1 LNQLSWW
8 RFRKRVEYHML
19 SRMTK
24 VILIQ
29 RTGGPEVLTHDL
41 VELRPPGPGEAR
53 VRHAAIGVNFIDTY
67 HRSGLYSVP
76 LPAVL
81 GVEAAGT
88 VEAVGAGVDLAPG
101 TRVAYA
107 TAGTGA
113 YAEARLVPAER
124 LVPLPTTIG
133 DELAA
138 AALLKGMTAEMLVR
152 RVVEVREG
160 DTAVVHA
167 AAGGVGSI
175 LTQWLRAL
183 GARTIGI
190 VSSEHKALLAR
201 ANGCEHVLLAGK
213 DDLVARV
220 RELTNGRGARVVYD
234 SVGKA
239 TLPSSLDMAMSR
251 GLVVSFGNA
260 SGKPDP
266 VDPLTLGAKGS
277 LFLTR
282 PVLNEYTKT
291 REELLAS
298 ARALF
303 DVLGSGAV
311 KARIGQRYPLA
322 DAAQAHRALEGRHTT
337 GSTLLLP

>member
-1 LNQLSWW
+1 
-8 RFRKRVEYHML
+8 ML

-29 RTGGPEVLTHDL
+29 RTGGPEVLMLDA
-41 VELRPPGPGEAR
+41 VELRPPGPGEVR

-88 VEAVGAGVDLAPG
+88 VEAVGPGVDLAPG
-101 TRVAYA
+101 TRVAYSQ
-107 TAGTGA
+107 AGLGA
-113 YAEARLVPAER
+113 YADARLVAADR

-138 AALLKGMTAEMLVR
+138 AALLKGMTAEYLVR
-152 RVVEVREG
+152 RTLEVRVG
-160 DTAVVHA
+160 DVAVVHA

-175 LTQWLRAL
+175 LTQWLKAL
-183 GARTIGI
+183 GARPIGI
-190 VSSEHKALLAR
+190 VSSEHKAILAR
-201 ANGCEHVLLAGK
+201 NNGCEHVLLAGK

-220 RELTNGRGARVVYD
+220 RELTDGRGARVVYD

-239 TLPSSLDMAMSR
+239 TLPASLDMVMPR

-266 VDPLTLGAKGS
+266 VDPLALGARGS
-277 LFLTR
+277 VYLTR
-282 PVLNEYTKT
+282 PVLADYTKT
-291 REELLAS
+291 REELLDS

-303 DVLGSGAV
+303 EVLGSGAV
-311 KARIGQRYPLA
+311 KVRIGQRYPLA